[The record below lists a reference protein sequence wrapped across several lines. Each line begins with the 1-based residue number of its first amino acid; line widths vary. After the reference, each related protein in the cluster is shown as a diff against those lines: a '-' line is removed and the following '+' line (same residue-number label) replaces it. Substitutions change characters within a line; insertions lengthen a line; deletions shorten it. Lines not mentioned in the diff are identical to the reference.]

1 MITWQ
6 QNIKALLILL
16 ANMISFFNFMAGQHV
31 LVSPVTWKEGAKPL
45 RDWTRAAF
53 DKVTLH
59 IVQNLQNSKTIQT
72 DLQTYKYQ
80 D

>member
-1 MITWQ
+1 
-6 QNIKALLILL
+6 
-16 ANMISFFNFMAGQHV
+16 MAEQHV
-31 LVSPVTWKEGAKPL
+31 LVSPATWKEGAKPL

-72 DLQTYKYQ
+72 YKYQ
-80 D
+80 DQICKLCKLRLP